1 MTTNLPL
8 VLSILIGLLIV
19 GLALVVYVRQR
30 CGKQTCTPDY
40 RGFFIIGLIWV
51 PLGVVFYITSGNIA
65 FLGMGVVF
73 LLLGLANKAKWKVPQ
88 PLTPGQRKLTIA
100 LVIIT
105 TLLVLF
111 TFAFWLF
118 Q

>member
-1 MTTNLPL
+1 MTANLL
-8 VLSILIGLLIV
+8 LALSLLIGLVLV
-19 GLALVVYVRQR
+19 ALAIGAYAR
-30 CGKQTCTPDY
+30 CRKEECRPDY
-40 RGFFIIGLIWV
+40 RGFFVIGLLWV

-73 LLLGLANKAKWKVPQ
+73 LLLGLANKAKWETRS

-100 LVIIT
+100 LVTIT
-105 TLLVLF
+105 TLLVLL